1 MKKNK
6 IIYYICISLLM
17 LGLGVLIA
25 VIIKLFNK

>member
-1 MKKNK
+1 
-6 IIYYICISLLM
+6 M